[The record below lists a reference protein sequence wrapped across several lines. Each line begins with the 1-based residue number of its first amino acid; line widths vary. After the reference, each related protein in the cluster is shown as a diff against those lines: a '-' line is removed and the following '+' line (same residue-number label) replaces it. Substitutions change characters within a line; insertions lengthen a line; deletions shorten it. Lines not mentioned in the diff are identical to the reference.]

1 MTDEKSKVCSGMSKT
16 FQNYK
21 YTDLFLISDAKVNPL
36 NELELRRRNNAVWNQ
51 SLGSRN
57 RTDLNPDAKLWLSG
71 EKEIRGKVGQEL

>member
-36 NELELRRRNNAVWNQ
+36 NELELRRCINA
-51 SLGSRN
+51 
-57 RTDLNPDAKLWLSG
+57 
-71 EKEIRGKVGQEL
+71 